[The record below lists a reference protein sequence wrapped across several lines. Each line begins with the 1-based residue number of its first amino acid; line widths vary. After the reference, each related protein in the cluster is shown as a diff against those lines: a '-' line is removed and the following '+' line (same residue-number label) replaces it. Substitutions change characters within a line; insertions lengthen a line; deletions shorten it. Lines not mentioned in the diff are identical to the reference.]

1 MKEEATVEL
10 VDDSEEMEA
19 EPELTPAKVSEAV
32 VYSTDWTLETIL
44 SQLTR
49 KNIDMP
55 EFQRRD
61 AWSKRRKSRYIESLM
76 LGLPV
81 PQIILAEKKDKR
93 GNYLVL
99 DGKQR
104 LLSILQFTGN
114 DEDSRNNSFKLQGL
128 EILTE
133 LNKRSFDDMNNDIH
147 LKTYLG
153 PFYNQPIRAVI
164 IRNWPN
170 RAFLY
175 MLFVRLNSETLPL
188 SPQELRQALLP
199 GEFVK
204 FVDEAS
210 RKSQAIKI
218 LLGLDADEVDLR
230 MRDVELLVRYLAFS
244 FYLSDHKGRLKDF
257 LDNTCDKLNKSWAE
271 KEGDIRKQV
280 QVFEDAV
287 KTSVDIFGADK
298 IGREWT
304 DEGYAPRMNKA
315 ILDVLN
321 FYFSD
326 AKIRKEAK
334 NKAKEVVVA
343 FKRLCVDSEDFR
355 NSIESTTKSV
365 DATFT
370 RLNLWGK
377 ALQDVTGLKF
387 NIPTHENNRINFLSF
402 W

>member
-147 LKTYLG
+147 LRTYLG